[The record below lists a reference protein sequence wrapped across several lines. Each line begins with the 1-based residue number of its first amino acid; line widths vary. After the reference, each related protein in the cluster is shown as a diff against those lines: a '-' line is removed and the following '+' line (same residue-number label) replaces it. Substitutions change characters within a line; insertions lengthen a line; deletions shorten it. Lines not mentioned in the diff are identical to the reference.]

1 MFNYYDQFNPEN
13 VQIIIY
19 DPMPCSIEHQS
30 WFQQL
35 GKAWGGGCLNWR
47 ALSRVDHQQRSN
59 KIRQRPWFIYVQV
72 RPCFQLPPPSVNS
85 LGPHVLFL
93 HQFLQW
99 LLLLHLPPII
109 HIVVKNE
116 QMREMLARW
125 DDNTRSPTLCCC
137 DVSVEPLIVNGSK
150 FVRPG
155 HVVTVS
161 LLCCDGVPVVLWRC
175 PGRVVT
181 VSRSC
186 CDTVPV
192 MLWRCPGPVMLV
204 SRSYC
209 EGHILMMYWTCCD
222 GISACF
228 DYAPIMLWWNFGHVV
243 TVSW

>member
-137 DVSVEPLIVNGSK
+137 DVSVEPWIVNGSN

-161 LLCCDGVPVVLWRC
+161 RSCDAGVPVVLWRSYFDDVLDMLWWYLGMFWLC
-175 PGRVVT
+175 PNYVVMEF
-181 VSRSC
+181 RSC
-186 CDTVPV
+186 CDGV
-192 MLWRCPGPVMLV
+192 L
-204 SRSYC
+204 
-209 EGHILMMYWTCCD
+209 
-222 GISACF
+222 
-228 DYAPIMLWWNFGHVV
+228 VV
-243 TVSW
+243 TRSCDAWCLDYMKWKYLL